1 MREQT
6 LYRAPTYD
14 IEAVQP
20 LRDELVAVGLRSSAP
35 RRTSTGLRRNDG
47 DRVRHDQLGLRLRR
61 GSARPGVALA
71 LQHTVIPDRLV
82 TVFAGM
88 EHDAVDR
95 VRALHA
101 GYPPSSPSMVLFKDG
116 TVVAMVERRM
126 IEGSPR
132 SSSPV
137 TLGSLSPA
145 TAHDRDRRF
154 PRANSPSSNSPRCVG
169 PPSPAIE
176 PAELGGTSV
185 PDTASGQRGWPTAL
199 AEARRAPCVALWSS
213 RGSCC

>member
-20 LRDELVAVGLRSSAP
+20 LRDELVAVGFEELRTAQ
-35 RRTSTGLRRNDG
+35 DV
-47 DRVRHDQLGLRLRR
+47 DRVFAETTGTVFVMINSVCGCAA

-116 TVVAMVERRM
+116 TLVAMVERRM
-126 IEGSPR
+126 IEGKSPEQLASDLGQLFAR
-132 SSSPV
+132 YCSRPGPSIPASQFAKLQFAKVCGSSI
-137 TLGSLSPA
+137 
-145 TAHDRDRRF
+145 
-154 PRANSPSSNSPRCVG
+154 PSY
-169 PPSPAIE
+169 
-176 PAELGGTSV
+176 
-185 PDTASGQRGWPTAL
+185 
-199 AEARRAPCVALWSS
+199 
-213 RGSCC
+213 

>member
-6 LYRAPTYD
+6 LHRAPRYD

-20 LRDELVAVGLRSSAP
+20 LRDELVAVGFEDLRTAQDVDKVVGETKGTLFVMINSVCGCAA
-35 RRTSTGLRRNDG
+35 
-47 DRVRHDQLGLRLRR
+47 

-71 LQHTVIPDRLV
+71 LQHTVIPDRFV

-116 TVVAMVERRM
+116 KLVAMVERSR
-126 IEGSPR
+126 IEGKTPEQLASDLVQVFTRDCSRPGPSIPASAFARLDFVKVCGSSIPR
-132 SSSPV
+132 Y
-137 TLGSLSPA
+137 
-145 TAHDRDRRF
+145 
-154 PRANSPSSNSPRCVG
+154 
-169 PPSPAIE
+169 
-176 PAELGGTSV
+176 
-185 PDTASGQRGWPTAL
+185 
-199 AEARRAPCVALWSS
+199 
-213 RGSCC
+213 